1 MKSVFTKD
9 LEVGKTYENK
19 VLHIIQ
25 KKYPKAYLID
35 GYCKEWDIYIPELEK
50 GVEVKYDKK
59 SFDTG
64 NIVVE
69 IEFDG
74 KPSALIT
81 TKADWW
87 VIYDGIKYNW
97 FTVNNIKKCIK
108 ENNLRSKRFVGRGDT
123 KEKKAYLIKKEIL
136 YKYRE
141 NETRR

>member
-25 KKYPKAYLID
+25 KKYPKAYIID

-50 GVEVKYDKK
+50 GVEVKSDRK
-59 SFDTG
+59 SLDTG
-64 NIVVE
+64 NIVIE

-136 YKYRE
+136 YKYKE

>member
-19 VLHIIQ
+19 VLHKIQ

-59 SFDTG
+59 SLDTG

-108 ENNLRSKRFVGRGDT
+108 ENNLISKRFVGRGDT

>member
-1 MKSVFTKD
+1 MKSVFRKD

>member
-50 GVEVKYDKK
+50 GVEVKSDRK
-59 SFDTG
+59 SLYTG
-64 NIVVE
+64 NIVIE

>member
-25 KKYPKAYLID
+25 KKYPKAYIID

-50 GVEVKYDKK
+50 GVEVKSDRK
-59 SFDTG
+59 SLYTG
-64 NIVVE
+64 NIVIE

-81 TKADWW
+81 TKAVWW

>member
-50 GVEVKYDKK
+50 GVEVKYDRK
-59 SFDTG
+59 SLYTG
-64 NIVVE
+64 NIVIE

>member
-25 KKYPKAYLID
+25 KKYPKAYIID

-50 GVEVKYDKK
+50 GVEVKSDRK
-59 SFDTG
+59 SLYTG
-64 NIVVE
+64 NIVIE